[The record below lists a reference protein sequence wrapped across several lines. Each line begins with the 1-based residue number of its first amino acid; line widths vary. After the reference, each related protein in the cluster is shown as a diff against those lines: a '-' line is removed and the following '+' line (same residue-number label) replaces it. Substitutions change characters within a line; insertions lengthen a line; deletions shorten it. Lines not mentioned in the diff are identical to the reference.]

1 MKNIFLIGRFNR
13 ITQDFNDCLSEAYHV
28 QLGSDNSDIIKGMLA
43 MNQPDLVMINL
54 MSMDITHE
62 GIFKNI
68 TEQYPK
74 LPVICVGNKDEVKRF
89 EPLMKSA
96 QYIKLVRPISNPE
109 LLKVV
114 GSVFD
119 RQKQEKDHVTHKAE
133 EFMQSTEKKSEPASA
148 PRTTTLTSASNPEAR
163 PATKPVQKPASRSHA
178 ENTSEDLDDYE
189 TLKAKIESMI
199 NIDDEEEVKER
210 PKNRIKFEPKKP
222 TAASAP
228 VTARPQ
234 EPKSEPQSEP
244 EPAKPRILLVDDNAI
259 QIRSLK
265 GALQSHYDV
274 AMATS
279 GREAIRM
286 IERQMPDLVFLDYEM
301 PECDGRMT
309 LKMIRD
315 IPEAVDLP
323 VVFLTGVKNKEN
335 IKAVLELKP
344 AGYMLKPANQDMI
357 MSTIEKILGEKK

>member
-13 ITQDFNDCLSEAYHV
+13 ITQDFNDCLSGAYHV
-28 QLGSDNSDIIKGMLA
+28 QLGSDNSDIIRGMLA
-43 MNQPDLVMINL
+43 MNRPDLVVINL

-62 GIFKNI
+62 AIFRNI
-68 TEQYPK
+68 TEQYPG
-74 LPVICVGNKDEVKRF
+74 LPVICVGNQEEVKRF
-89 EPLMKSA
+89 EPLMKGA
-96 QYIKLVRPISNPE
+96 QYIKVVRPIGNPE

-114 GSVFD
+114 DTVFS
-119 RQKQEKDHVTHKAE
+119 RQKKESDHAAQKAE
-133 EFMQSTEKKSEPASA
+133 EFVQQGDRKTEQKSVTASA
-148 PRTTTLTSASNPEAR
+148 KSTAPRSAAKSASR
-163 PATKPVQKPASRSHA
+163 PGTGAD
-178 ENTSEDLDDYE
+178 TSDDLDDYE
-189 TLKAKIESMI
+189 TLKAKIEAML
-199 NIDDEEEVKER
+199 DGTEEPEPVKKSK
-210 PKNRIKFEPKKP
+210 PVP
-222 TAASAP
+222 TAAPRRQESKP
-228 VTARPQ
+228 EPSPEIKP
-234 EPKSEPQSEP
+234 EPKPEPQPEP
-244 EPAKPRILLVDDNAI
+244 EPAKPQILLVDDNAI

-265 GALQSHYDV
+265 GALQKHYDV

-286 IERQMPDLVFLDYEM
+286 IERRLPDLVFLDYEM